1 MENYTILEK
10 IVDKKK
16 VRLSER
22 AYKPDIK
29 RLYTLLENDDRAS
42 FYEAIKKPGLSIIG
56 EIKKASPSRGLIKPD
71 FKPVELAQDYAKCVE
86 AISVLTEED
95 FFQGSGEYLK
105 AVHKAVKLPIIR
117 KDFVISH
124 NQILEAAELGASA
137 VLLITAILREP
148 RVIGEFLDLAHSV
161 GLDCLVEVHN
171 KEELDV
177 ALESGARII
186 GVNNRNLHDFTEDIY
201 TTVRLRELIPADRLV
216 VGESSIHTAE
226 DIKILAKAG
235 VDGILVG
242 ESFMRSGDIVAKA
255 KEFKDAYE
263 GSN

>member
-1 MENYTILEK
+1 
-10 IVDKKK
+10 
-16 VRLSER
+16 
-22 AYKPDIK
+22 
-29 RLYTLLENDDRAS
+29 
-42 FYEAIKKPGLSIIG
+42 
-56 EIKKASPSRGLIKPD
+56 
-71 FKPVELAQDYAKCVE
+71 
-86 AISVLTEED
+86 LTEED